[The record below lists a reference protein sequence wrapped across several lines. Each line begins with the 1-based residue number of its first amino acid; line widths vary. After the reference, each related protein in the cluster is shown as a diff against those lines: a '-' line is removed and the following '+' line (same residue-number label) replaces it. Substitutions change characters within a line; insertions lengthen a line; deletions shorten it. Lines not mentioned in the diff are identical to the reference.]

1 MRGGLKTAPRV
12 FKSAQTRV
20 LSPFYPPPPGEEGC
34 QAPTRSLIGKER
46 QRSDTTDTRGRSMRH
61 SKLLPLVISAL
72 IGQPKASARP
82 ISILYCRT
90 FAPSPRPEPSFPYLR
105 NTLLPPQNPLQPIE
119 PALFTHP
126 RTTLPPPQNPRLS
139 IEPAI
144 FPHPRTTL
152 LPPQN
157 PQQPIEPALFT
168 YQKNTLP
175 PPQNPR
181 QPIEPLFFPY
191 QRTFLLPTGDFTSA
205 PPPTA

>member
-1 MRGGLKTAPRV
+1 MKTAPRV

-61 SKLLPLVISAL
+61 SKLLPLVISTL

-90 FAPSPRPEPSFPYLR
+90 FAPSPRPELFFPY
-105 NTLLPPQNPLQPIE
+105 Q
-119 PALFTHP
+119 
-126 RTTLPPPQNPRLS
+126 RTTLPPL
-139 IEPAI
+139 
-144 FPHPRTTL
+144 
-152 LPPQN
+152 
-157 PQQPIEPALFT
+157 
-168 YQKNTLP
+168 
-175 PPQNPR
+175 QNPR
-181 QPIEPLFFPY
+181 QPIEPAIFTYQRNTLPPPQKPRQPIEPLLFPY
-191 QRTFLLPTGDFTSA
+191 QRTFLLPTGDIISD

>member
-1 MRGGLKTAPRV
+1 MKTAPRV

-34 QAPTRSLIGKER
+34 QAPMRSLIGEER

-90 FAPSPRPEPSFPYLR
+90 FAPSPHPKLSFPYLR
-105 NTLLPPQNPLQPIE
+105 NALPPPQNPRQSIE

-126 RTTLPPPQNPRLS
+126 RTTLS
-139 IEPAI
+139 
-144 FPHPRTTL
+144 
-152 LPPQN
+152 PPQN
-157 PQQPIEPALFT
+157 PQQS
-168 YQKNTLP
+168 
-175 PPQNPR
+175 
-181 QPIEPLFFPY
+181 IEPLFFPY

>member
-1 MRGGLKTAPRV
+1 MKTAPRV

-20 LSPFYPPPPGEEGC
+20 LPPFYPPPPGEEGC

-82 ISILYCRT
+82 ISILYCQT

-105 NTLLPPQNPLQPIE
+105 NALLPPQNPRQPIE
-119 PALFTHP
+119 PALFP
-126 RTTLPPPQNPRLS
+126 YQRTTLPQPQNS
-139 IEPAI
+139 
-144 FPHPRTTL
+144 
-152 LPPQN
+152 
-157 PQQPIEPALFT
+157 
-168 YQKNTLP
+168 
-175 PPQNPR
+175 R

-191 QRTFLLPTGDFTSA
+191 QRTLLLPTGDFISA

>member
-1 MRGGLKTAPRV
+1 MKTAPRI

-34 QAPTRSLIGKER
+34 QAPMRSLIGKER

-61 SKLLPLVISAL
+61 SKLLPLVISTL

-105 NTLLPPQNPLQPIE
+105 NALPL
-119 PALFTHP
+119 
-126 RTTLPPPQNPRLS
+126 
-139 IEPAI
+139 
-144 FPHPRTTL
+144 
-152 LPPQN
+152 PQN
-157 PQQPIEPALFT
+157 PQQPIEPALFPYSRT
-168 YQKNTLP
+168 TLP
-175 PPQNPR
+175 PPQKPRQPIEPALFPYPRTTLSPPQNPR
-181 QPIEPLFFPY
+181 QLIEPLFFPY
-191 QRTFLLPTGDFTSA
+191 QRTFLLPTGNFISA